1 MQYVV
6 HTFKPIY
13 NAGSKILILGTM
25 PSPKS
30 REYNF
35 YYSHPQNRFW
45 RILAD
50 ILNQDCPKA
59 NIEKED
65 FVLRNHIALWDVLK
79 SCNIEGA
86 DDNSI
91 KNPEVNDIMPILKS
105 SKIQRIFT
113 KGRKATQL
121 YKKYCL
127 KSVGMES
134 FYLPSTSPANCKN
147 YNYDTLKEE
156 YKVILEYLK

>member
-50 ILNQDCPKA
+50 ILNQDCPKT

-65 FVLRNHIALWDVLK
+65 FAEENIDNLISTITDIQLNINMEKAKVKLQEMEQMIKIKKLLNLK
-79 SCNIEGA
+79 
-86 DDNSI
+86 
-91 KNPEVNDIMPILKS
+91 
-105 SKIQRIFT
+105 
-113 KGRKATQL
+113 
-121 YKKYCL
+121 Y
-127 KSVGMES
+127 
-134 FYLPSTSPANCKN
+134 
-147 YNYDTLKEE
+147 
-156 YKVILEYLK
+156 